1 MKEDANMENS
11 WNLVQEKIC
20 RKCID
25 GDGRGNC
32 RLPQGE
38 SCALQQFLPT
48 IIETVK
54 AIEWA
59 PYETYVNALRTNVCA
74 RCSEQDAAGVCA
86 RRDTLECALDRY
98 FGLVI
103 RVMDE
108 VHAGTFS
115 AIKS

>member
-1 MKEDANMENS
+1 MENS
-11 WNLVQEKIC
+11 WPLVQQRIC

-32 RLPQGE
+32 RLPVGQV
-38 SCALQQFLPT
+38 CALQQFLPV
-48 IIETVK
+48 IIETVQS
-54 AIEWA
+54 IESG
-59 PYETYVNALRTNVCA
+59 PYEIYINALRKNVCA
-74 RCSEQDAAGVCA
+74 NCGELNSSGDCA
-86 RRDTLECALDRY
+86 RRDMLECALDRY

-115 AIKS
+115 AVKS